1 MVLPLFS
8 LFLIPFLIAMFL
20 AINMGGSGTSP
31 AFAAAYGSQAVRKS
45 LIPTLFGT
53 FVVLGALIAGR
64 RVTLTVGG
72 GILPE
77 DAMGLILTAIVL
89 LSVSLSLLAANL
101 FGIPQSTSQATVCA
115 LVGPA
120 VYFGNLQTHKLIFE
134 IMPFWF
140 VLPVA
145 SFLIT
150 LVSHKVIWR
159 RMGRDQ
165 FTVPQKVVTRLSRT
179 IVLLASCYVAFAIGS
194 NNVANAAGPIVSMVF
209 NELRIG
215 PDDSGSSLIVV
226 LAMLIVAPC
235 FAIGSSLLGGR
246 VTQATGTGITAIG
259 SSDAILI
266 SITTATLLLFAS
278 VFKGIPMSLVQLNT
292 GSIIAVG
299 ISRVGWKEGLTRPAI
314 KRVLLVWVIAPL
326 ISLSLSF
333 LLTAMAA
340 RSGLL

>member
-1 MVLPLFS
+1 MVSPMFS
-8 LFLIPFLIAMFL
+8 VFLIPFLIAMFL

-31 AFAAAYGSQAVRKS
+31 AFAAAYGSQAVKKS
-45 LIPTLFGT
+45 LVPTLFGT

-64 RVTLTVGG
+64 RVTLTVGR
-72 GILPE
+72 GILPD

-89 LSVSLSLLAANL
+89 LSVSLSLLVANL
-101 FGIPQSTSQATVCA
+101 LRIPQSTSQATVFA

-120 VYFGNLQTHKLIFE
+120 VYFGNLQTHKLVFE

-150 LVSHKVIWR
+150 LISHKVIGR
-159 RMGRDQ
+159 RMGHAQ
-165 FTVPQKVVTRLSRT
+165 FVLPQKVVTRFSKT
-179 IVLLASCYVAFAIGS
+179 IVVLASCYVAFAIGS

-215 PDDSGSSLIVV
+215 PDDNGSSLIVV

-246 VTQATGTGITAIG
+246 VAQATGKSITAIG

-299 ISRVGWKEGLTRPAI
+299 ISRVGWKEGLARPAI
-314 KRVLLVWVIAPL
+314 KRVLFVWVIAPL
-326 ISLSLSF
+326 I
-333 LLTAMAA
+333 
-340 RSGLL
+340 